1 MAAQVQPHSVPRDLV
16 FRRLH
21 SLFGLW
27 FTLFLCEH
35 LFTNSQAA
43 LFFGDDGKWFIA
55 SVNFLH
61 SLPYLPLIEFVLL
74 GVPIIFHAAWGIK
87 YAISARQNSM
97 HAQQN
102 KPKIKTARNCAYF
115 MQRISSWIL
124 LFGLIFHVWAMRFYY
139 YPFEVRYGKS
149 SHYYRPFKFDQGLYS
164 VADRLGVTIFSA
176 QAIQDE
182 IRSLEKVKQKLFILT
197 NRYKEQALHEKRGQ
211 ISDGYNQRKDY
222 IAREINLAESKI
234 HYINGLEHFKL
245 RKGEVVGVSANFGA
259 VVLLNMRQY
268 FQSIGICI
276 FYTIFVL
283 AAVFHG
289 FNGLWSFLITWGLLL
304 SYASQKKVVRVCVA
318 LMIIFGFLGLIAI
331 WGTSFINLRS

>member
-1 MAAQVQPHSVPRDLV
+1 MAAQVQTHSVPRDMV

-61 SLPYLPLIEFVLL
+61 SIPYLPIVECVLL
-74 GVPIIFHAAWGIK
+74 GVPMVFHAAWGIK
-87 YAISARQNSM
+87 YALSSKQNSI
-97 HAQQN
+97 QKDQY
-102 KPKIKTARNCAYF
+102 KPKIKSSRNWAYF
-115 MQRISSWIL
+115 MQRASSWVL
-124 LFGLIFHVWAMRFYY
+124 VFGLIFHVWAMRFHY
-139 YPFEVRYGKS
+139 YPYKVQYATS
-149 SHYYRPFKFDQGLYS
+149 SHYYRPFTFDPGLYS
-164 VADRLGVTIFSA
+164 VANRLDVSLYNA
-176 QAIQDE
+176 HAVEDE
-182 IRSLEKVKQKLFILT
+182 VRSLEKVKQKLFVLT
-197 NRYKEQALHEKRGQ
+197 HRLKDLSMQAKRSHSSKGYSQEKDFLVR
-211 ISDGYNQRKDY
+211 
-222 IAREINLAESKI
+222 AINEAEAKI
-234 HYINGLEHFKL
+234 HYVNGLEHFKL
-245 RKGEVVGVSANFGA
+245 SSNELMGVSPNFGA

-268 FQSIGICI
+268 FQSIPICI

-304 SYASQKKVVRVCVA
+304 NYASQKKLVRLCVG
-318 LMIIFGFLGLIAI
+318 LMVLCGFLGLVAI
-331 WGTSFINLRS
+331 WGTSFLNLRS